1 MEAPELVSINSSLN
15 RKAKFFGFL
24 PISQVMPIGV
34 IAFFCF
40 LIVGASGGK
49 DKHFGMAFGFLT
61 GTWLLATGTHPHY
74 MTDRMRPLPGK
85 NWAYNKLPYVS
96 PIPEHRPAQL
106 RSLIEDD
113 ELTLKPQYTVEM
125 AQNGKKEVYPAFN
138 RFQHLVSP
146 IKYTQG
152 GKDRGALFLKNGQQY
167 QIVFCFKLT
176 PWHTSFTPQQAS
188 NIKLLNI
195 CYK

>member
-1 MEAPELVSINSSLN
+1 
-15 RKAKFFGFL
+15 
-24 PISQVMPIGV
+24 
-34 IAFFCF
+34 
-40 LIVGASGGK
+40 
-49 DKHFGMAFGFLT
+49 
-61 GTWLLATGTHPHY
+61 
-74 MTDRMRPLPGK
+74 
-85 NWAYNKLPYVS
+85 
-96 PIPEHRPAQL
+96 
-106 RSLIEDD
+106 
-113 ELTLKPQYTVEM
+113 M

-188 NIKLLNI
+188 KYWEATETAAKEIVPGESLTFYCEK
-195 CYK
+195 